1 MGQEGQNP
9 LTLSESGIASVKGA
23 PALQRAGKAAVE
35 AVKGMTPL
43 QQTALATAPIP
54 VVGDAAG
61 IAADVEM
68 YATQPEERTGL
79 NYLMSAVG
87 LLPFVPGAAQLRA
100 GKQTVQALGKEAADE
115 VTDLAVKFKSEHPAF
130 ENLGVSYMAP
140 NTDKGLTRY
149 ANIDNPTGVEELGII
164 RVTAPSD
171 DLYRASGGK
180 YTGTSNAG
188 HDGMFLGGEKG
199 LSQTEISKRNSAVAF
214 QQEQLIEEIMEGN
227 ITKGLP
233 ESFTKKFPSPENAN
247 TEQMARFIEEDEEMA
262 RWLNSK
268 AAAAVRE
275 DEIKGVGGTLP
286 KNTPVGFARFAEV
299 QVDNKP
305 YLRVT
310 EIQSDIF
317 ADARRTPEVPEEVQT
332 YGKTYLP
339 SEVQKV
345 PDLYPN
351 MKKDEKPL
359 TSAVLKGAVATAI
372 ERGDAGVIL
381 PNSTT
386 SGAGVRYSDSNVK
399 KLLNKTVKDLGE
411 GYSIRKVEVPSY
423 IRKDG
428 GEAKEVMS
436 EHFVLE
442 WPDLKSAP
450 EELKF
455 ATGGLVSIPPKS
467 RDGIVG
473 MIRKYRREGMMD

>member
-1 MGQEGQNP
+1 MDPRGQDP
-9 LTLSESGIASVKGA
+9 LTVSESGIASVKGA

-43 QQTALATAPIP
+43 QQTALATTPVP
-54 VVGDAAG
+54 VVGDIAG
-61 IAADVEM
+61 LAADVEM

-79 NYLMSAVG
+79 NYLMSAIG

-100 GKQTVQALGKEAADE
+100 GKQTVQALGKEAEDE

-164 RVTAPSD
+164 RVTAPTD

-180 YTGTSNAG
+180 YTGTSNAA
-188 HDGMFLGGEKG
+188 HDNMFLGGEKG
-199 LSQTEISKRNSAVAF
+199 LSQSEISKRNLAVSF

-233 ESFTKKFPSPENAN
+233 ESFTKKFPKPENADA
-247 TEQMARFIEEDEEMA
+247 EQVGRYIEEDEEMT

-275 DEIKGVGGTLP
+275 DEVKGVGGTTP
-286 KNTPVGFARFAEV
+286 KNAPVGFARFAEV

-317 ADARRTPEVPEEVQT
+317 ADARRSPEAPEDLQSL
-332 YGKTYLP
+332 GKTYI
-339 SEVQKV
+339 SSDVQKV
-345 PDLYPN
+345 PELYPN
-351 MKKDEKPL
+351 MRKDEKPL

-399 KLLNKTVKDLGE
+399 KLLNKTAKDLGE
-411 GYSIRKVEVPSY
+411 GYTIRKIEVPSY
-423 IRKDG
+423 VRQDG
-428 GEAKEVMS
+428 SEKKEIMS

-442 WPDLKSAP
+442 WPDLNAAP
-450 EELKF
+450 EEMKF
-455 ATGGLVSIPPKS
+455 AKGGLVTLPN
-467 RDGIVG
+467 RGNDGIVDV
-473 MIRKYRREGMMD
+473 IRKYRREGLMD